1 MFVQP
6 CEFLYDR
13 YVNFVALALLP
24 MMEGID
30 IPHDRKGGGLIRTSI
45 KSWLRNLISSDISN
59 RFFPRSFW
67 ALVVFTL
74 LFTDLRPH
82 CRILQRGWRLSSR
95 SIDWSL
101 FGMSPALHT
110 CPTPRYRDG
119 GVNHPVLTTP
129 PCLPIKLWHFLVCR
143 LHPQALTPQSHVP
156 RSFKVRFFP
165 YDSSYDSFT
174 AKELIRKKKNNRR
187 VI

>member
-74 LFTDLRPH
+74 LLTDLRPH
-82 CRILQRGWRLSSR
+82 CRILQCGWHLSSR

-101 FGMSPALHT
+101 FWMSPALHT
-110 CPTPRYRDG
+110 CPTPRCG
-119 GVNHPVLTTP
+119 INHPVLTPYTSVFTHQTLALSGLPPSSAGFDTP
-129 PCLPIKLWHFLVCR
+129 ESRSPFV
-143 LHPQALTPQSHVP
+143 QSEIL
-156 RSFKVRFFP
+156 SVRQFV
-165 YDSSYDSFT
+165 
-174 AKELIRKKKNNRR
+174 R
-187 VI
+187 